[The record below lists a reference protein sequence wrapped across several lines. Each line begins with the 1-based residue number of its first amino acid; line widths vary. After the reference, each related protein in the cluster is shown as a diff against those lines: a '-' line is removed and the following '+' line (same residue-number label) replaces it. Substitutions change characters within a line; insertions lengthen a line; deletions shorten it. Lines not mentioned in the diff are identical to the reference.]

1 MEKAR
6 SSLQIIGKML
16 FAQSSE
22 LINPALNGG
31 LPPNL
36 AADEPSLSFSLK
48 CVDIGMG
55 SYMSELAFLADPVSS
70 HVQ

>member
-1 MEKAR
+1 MPPTQATQ
-6 SSLQIIGKML
+6 SLHVT
-16 FAQSSE
+16 E
-22 LINPALNGG
+22 VINPALNGG

-48 CVDIGMG
+48 GVDIGTA

-70 HVQ
+70 HIQ